1 MLYTYDHSSPAGR
14 EAPICGMQRGTEVC
28 TCTLTFAKSQP
39 AAVRAWMR
47 YGHQLVEL
55 HRALLSALF
64 PYGGSAA
71 SIDPRAYAWV
81 AWPRIRSKSLRN
93 SAQPIPQAAFSRKP
107 TINSPTMSG
116 GMAPVLNVARIEV
129 QPDQLVI
136 ELTNA
141 KGIGSKRS
149 RRRN

>member
-1 MLYTYDHSSPAGR
+1 
-14 EAPICGMQRGTEVC
+14 
-28 TCTLTFAKSQP
+28 
-39 AAVRAWMR
+39 
-47 YGHQLVEL
+47 
-55 HRALLSALF
+55 
-64 PYGGSAA
+64 
-71 SIDPRAYAWV
+71 V
-81 AWPRIRSKSLRN
+81 AWPRIRWKSLRN

-141 KGIGSKRS
+141 KGIGSKQS
-149 RRRN
+149 RRRNTLKVPWHKTPLRRRREILVPASVPAQDARAIRSETRALLISSIARRHRWLIDVTADPPANTS